1 MSKMNR
7 WMALAGVAALTCFGT
22 GHALAQNGGGGGG
35 QNWRNMSPEER
46 QQAMMNNVKDEL
58 EVKDDAEWQVIQPL
72 VQKVMDARRGA
83 FTGGGGMGMMRGR
96 NRGGGGDQGGDQG
109 GQGGR
114 NRGGGMFQMPPNPER
129 EALQKAIDSK
139 APKAEVKAALDK
151 YEASRKDKQAQLEK
165 AQADLRKVLTSRQI
179 AISTLNGLL

>member
-22 GHALAQNGGGGGG
+22 GRALAQNGGGGGGG

-46 QQAMMNNVKDEL
+46 QQARMNNYKEDL

-72 VQKVMDARRGA
+72 VQKVLDARMQNFA
-83 FTGGGGMGMMRGR
+83 GGGMGMRNR

-114 NRGGGMFQMPPNPER
+114 NRGGMFGQMPPNPER
-129 EALQKAIDSK
+129 DALQKAIDSK

-151 YEASRKDKQAQLEK
+151 YMASRKDKQAQLEK
-165 AQADLRKVLTSRQI
+165 AQDDLRKVLTSRQI
-179 AISTLNGLL
+179 AIATLNGLL